1 MKTNGKRG
9 LKTLVSQN
17 TLDGTGTSKCG
28 TGTDRPLP
36 LFA

>member
-17 TLDGTGTSKCG
+17 TPGGTSISKCG
-28 TGTDRPLP
+28 IGTDWPLP